1 MRKKE
6 HLSARIPP
14 VLRPEHPTPR
24 AVAELANAF
33 GLRVVG
39 SVDTL
44 ETTGV
49 TLSAT
54 EVQPGDLFVGVHG
67 ANRHGAQF
75 ATEAAE
81 RGAVAVLTDQDGVAL
96 VEPSGLPVLVVDD
109 PRAALGDVAAWVYRT
124 HPDEAT
130 DLPQLFAVTGTNGK
144 TSTSYILEGILKQL
158 GLVTGLSSTAE
169 RHIGSLS
176 VTSRLTTPEASEM
189 HALLARMRESEV
201 RAVAVE
207 VSAQALS
214 RHRVDGIVFDVAAF
228 TNLSH
233 DHLDDYADMEEYY
246 QAKLPLFQPEHA
258 RRGVVSLDTDWGHRV
273 VQDSRIPV
281 TTITVHPDVEAEW
294 HVDIVEAHAAYTEF
308 RLTGPEGRELT
319 TRVPLI
325 GWHMAA
331 NAALAIV
338 MLVEGGFELGAIAHA
353 LESNHRRYP
362 DEDGSGDRERDGAS
376 ERVSAIECYL
386 PGRTERV
393 SGEHGPSVYVDFGHS
408 ADAFENTL
416 AAVRQ
421 FTAGKVLMLFGAD
434 GDRDTTKRG
443 DMARVAAAGSDILV
457 VTDHH
462 PRFEDPAS
470 IRATLIDGARRARPD
485 AEIHEASPPE
495 NAIVTAVGL
504 VGDGD
509 AILWA
514 GPGHQ
519 DYRDIRGVRT
529 PYSARELAR
538 RALRAAGWP
547 VPDSRWPVPYPDE
560 D

>member
-1 MRKKE
+1 VRKKE

-39 SVDTL
+39 SLDGV

-49 TLSAT
+49 TLSAA

-75 ATEAAE
+75 AADAAE
-81 RGAVAVLTDQDGVAL
+81 RGAVAVLTDADGVAL
-96 VEPSGLPVLVVDD
+96 AEPAGLPVLVVDD

-124 HPDEAT
+124 HPDEAE

-214 RHRVDGIVFDVAAF
+214 RHRVDGIVFDVVAF

-246 QAKLPLFQPEHA
+246 RAKLPLFEPEHG

-281 TTITVHPDVEAEW
+281 TTITVHPEVEAEW
-294 HVDIVEAHAAYTEF
+294 HVDITDAQAAYTEF

-338 MLVEGGFELGAIAHA
+338 MLVEGGFELGAVAQA
-353 LESNHRRYP
+353 LESGHRRYP
-362 DEDGSGDRERDGAS
+362 DETDGQ
-376 ERVSAIECYL
+376 RVSAIECYL

-408 ADAFENTL
+408 PDAFLNTL

-421 FTAGKVLMLFGAD
+421 FTPGKVVMLFGAD

-443 DMARVAAAGSDILV
+443 DMARVAAEGSDILV

-462 PRFEDPAS
+462 PRFEDAAS
-470 IRATLIDGARRARPD
+470 IRTTLVDAARAAFPD
-485 AEIHEASPPE
+485 HEIHEVSPPE
-495 NAIVTAVGL
+495 AAIRAAVAL
-504 VGDGD
+504 VGEGD
-509 AILWA
+509 SILWA

-519 DYRDIRGVRT
+519 DYRDIQGVRT
-529 PYSARELAR
+529 PYSARDEAR
-538 RALRAAGWP
+538 AALREAGWEPNAGP
-547 VPDSRWPVPYPDE
+547 VEETR
-560 D
+560 

>member
-1 MRKKE
+1 M
-6 HLSARIPP
+6 SARIPP

-39 SVDTL
+39 SLDAV

-49 TLSAT
+49 TLSAA

-67 ANRHGAQF
+67 ANRHGAEF
-75 ATEAAE
+75 ATQAAE
-81 RGAVAVLTDQDGVAL
+81 RGAVAVLTDADGVAL
-96 VEPSGLPVLVVDD
+96 AQPSGLPVLVVDD
-109 PRAALGDVAAWVYRT
+109 PRAALGDVSAWVYRT

-158 GLVTGLSSTAE
+158 GLVSGLSSTAE

-214 RHRVDGIVFDVAAF
+214 RHRVDGIVFDVVAF

-246 QAKLPLFQPEHA
+246 QAKLPLFQPEHG
-258 RRGVVSLDTDWGHRV
+258 RRGVVSLDTDWGQRV

-281 TTITVHPDVEAEW
+281 TTITVHPEVDAEW
-294 HVDIVEAHAAYTEF
+294 HVDIVDAHAAYTEF

-353 LESNHRRYP
+353 LESNHRHY
-362 DEDGSGDRERDGAS
+362 EDGADQT
-376 ERVSAIECYL
+376 VSAIECYL

-393 SGEHGPSVYVDFGHS
+393 SGDRGPSVYVDFGHS
-408 ADAFENTL
+408 PDAFLNTL

-421 FTAGKVLMLFGAD
+421 FTPGKVVMLFGAD

-443 DMARVAAAGSDILV
+443 DMARVAAEGSDILV

-462 PRFEDPAS
+462 PRFEDAAS
-470 IRATLIDGARRARPD
+470 IRKTLVDAAREAFPD
-485 AEIHEASPPE
+485 HEIHEVSPPE
-495 NAIVTAVGL
+495 AAIRTAVGL
-504 VGDGD
+504 VGEGD
-509 AILWA
+509 SILWA

-519 DYRDIRGVRT
+519 DYRDIQGVRT
-529 PYSARELAR
+529 PYSARDEAR
-538 RALRAAGWP
+538 AALREAGWEPNAGP
-547 VPDSRWPVPYPDE
+547 VEEVR
-560 D
+560 

>member
-24 AVAELANAF
+24 AVSELANTF

-39 SVDTL
+39 SVDSI

-96 VEPSGLPVLVVDD
+96 VEPSGLPVLVADD

-362 DEDGSGDRERDGAS
+362 DEDDASERDG
-376 ERVSAIECYL
+376 ETDRVSAIECYL

-421 FTAGKVLMLFGAD
+421 FTSGKVLMLFGAD

-462 PRFEDPAS
+462 PRFEDAAS
-470 IRATLIDGARRARPD
+470 IRKTLVDAARAAYPD
-485 AEIHEASPPE
+485 HEIHEVSPPE
-495 NAIVTAVGL
+495 AAIRTAVSL
-504 VGDGD
+504 VGEGD
-509 AILWA
+509 SILWA

-519 DYRDIRGVRT
+519 DYRDIQGVRT
-529 PYSARELAR
+529 PYSARDEAR
-538 RALRAAGWP
+538 AALREAGWEP
-547 VPDSRWPVPYPDE
+547 NSGPAE
-560 D
+560 DVR

>member
-1 MRKKE
+1 M
-6 HLSARIPP
+6 SARIPP

-24 AVAELANAF
+24 SVAELANAF
-33 GLRVVG
+33 GMRVVG
-39 SVDTL
+39 SVDAV

-49 TLSAT
+49 TLSAA

-75 ATEAAE
+75 AAEAAE
-81 RGAVAVLTDQDGVAL
+81 RGAVAVLTDADGVAL
-96 VEPSGLPVLVVDD
+96 AESAGLPVLVVED
-109 PRAALGDVAAWVYRT
+109 PRAALGDVSAWVYRT

-130 DLPQLFAVTGTNGK
+130 DLPQLFATTGTNGK
-144 TSTSYILEGILKQL
+144 TSTSYILEGVLKQL

-189 HALLARMRESEV
+189 HALLARMREAEV

-214 RHRVDGIVFDVAAF
+214 RHRVDGIVFDVAGF

-281 TTITVHPDVEAEW
+281 TTITVHPEVEAEW

-308 RLTGPEGRELT
+308 RLIGPEGRELT

-338 MLVEGGFELGAIAHA
+338 MLVEGGFELGAIAQA
-353 LESNHRRYP
+353 LESGHRRYA
-362 DEDGSGDRERDGAS
+362 DETDEH
-376 ERVSAIECYL
+376 RVSAIECYL

-393 SGEHGPSVYVDFGHS
+393 SGDRGPSVYVDFGHS

-421 FTAGKVLMLFGAD
+421 FTPGKVLMLFGAD

-457 VTDHH
+457 ITDHH
-462 PRFEDPAS
+462 PRFEDAAS
-470 IRATLIDGARRARPD
+470 IRKTLVDAAREAYPD
-485 AEIHEASPPE
+485 HETYEVSPPE
-495 NAIVTAVGL
+495 AAIRKAVGL
-504 VGDGD
+504 LGDGD
-509 AILWA
+509 SILWA

-519 DYRDIRGVRT
+519 DYRDIAGVRT
-529 PYSARELAR
+529 PYSARDEAR
-538 RALRAAGWP
+538 QALREAGWEP
-547 VPDSRWPVPYPDE
+547 NSGPAEEIR
-560 D
+560 

>member
-1 MRKKE
+1 M
-6 HLSARIPP
+6 SARIPP

-39 SVDTL
+39 SVDSL

-294 HVDIVEAHAAYTEF
+294 HVGIVEAHAAYTEF

-353 LESNHRRYP
+353 LESNHRRYA
-362 DEDGSGDRERDGAS
+362 DEDDTTDRDG
-376 ERVSAIECYL
+376 EPNRVSAIECYL

-421 FTAGKVLMLFGAD
+421 FTAGRVLMLFGAD

-462 PRFEDPAS
+462 PRFEDAAS
-470 IRATLIDGARRARPD
+470 IRKTLVDAARAAYPD
-485 AEIHEASPPE
+485 HEIHEVSPPE
-495 NAIVTAVGL
+495 AAIRTAVSLLGE
-504 VGDGD
+504 GDS
-509 AILWA
+509 ILWA

-519 DYRDIRGVRT
+519 DYRDIQGVRT
-529 PYSARELAR
+529 PYSARDEAR
-538 RALRAAGWP
+538 AALREAGWEP
-547 VPDSRWPVPYPDE
+547 NSGPAE
-560 D
+560 DVR

>member
-1 MRKKE
+1 M
-6 HLSARIPP
+6 SARIPP

-24 AVAELANAF
+24 SVAELANAF
-33 GLRVVG
+33 GMRVVG
-39 SVDTL
+39 TVDAV

-49 TLSAT
+49 TLSAA

-75 ATEAAE
+75 AAEAAE
-81 RGAVAVLTDQDGVAL
+81 RGAVAVLTDADGVAL
-96 VEPSGLPVLVVDD
+96 AEPSGLAVLVVED
-109 PRAALGDVAAWVYRT
+109 PRAALGDVSAWVYRT

-130 DLPQLFAVTGTNGK
+130 DLPQLFATTGTNGK

-189 HALLARMRESEV
+189 HALLARMREAEV

-214 RHRVDGIVFDVAAF
+214 RHRVDGIVFDVAGF

-308 RLTGPEGRELT
+308 RLAGPEGRELT

-338 MLVEGGFELGAIAHA
+338 MLVEGGFELGAIAQA
-353 LESNHRRYP
+353 LESGHRRYA
-362 DEDGSGDRERDGAS
+362 DETDEQRL
-376 ERVSAIECYL
+376 SAIECYL

-393 SGEHGPSVYVDFGHS
+393 SGDRGPSVYVDFGHS

-421 FTAGKVLMLFGAD
+421 FTPGKVLMLFGAD
-434 GDRDTTKRG
+434 GDRDKTKRG

-457 VTDHH
+457 ITDHH
-462 PRFEDPAS
+462 PRFEDAAS
-470 IRATLIDGARRARPD
+470 IRKTLVDAAREAYPD
-485 AEIHEASPPE
+485 HETYEVSPPE
-495 NAIVTAVGL
+495 AAIRKAVSLLGE
-504 VGDGD
+504 GDS
-509 AILWA
+509 ILWA

-519 DYRDIRGVRT
+519 DYRDIAGVRT
-529 PYSARELAR
+529 PYSARDEAR
-538 RALRAAGWP
+538 QALREAGWEP
-547 VPDSRWPVPYPDE
+547 NSGPAEEIR
-560 D
+560 

>member
-1 MRKKE
+1 VRKKE

-24 AVAELANAF
+24 AVSELANAF

-39 SVDTL
+39 SVDSI

-353 LESNHRRYP
+353 LESGHRRYP
-362 DEDGSGDRERDGAS
+362 DEDDASERDG
-376 ERVSAIECYL
+376 EPHRVSAIECYL

-421 FTAGKVLMLFGAD
+421 FTSGKVLMLFGAD

-462 PRFEDPAS
+462 PRFEDAAS
-470 IRATLIDGARRARPD
+470 IRKTLVDAARAAYPD
-485 AEIHEASPPE
+485 HEIHEVSPPE
-495 NAIVTAVGL
+495 AAIRTAVSL
-504 VGDGD
+504 VGEGD
-509 AILWA
+509 SILWA

-519 DYRDIRGVRT
+519 DYRDIQGVRT
-529 PYSARELAR
+529 PYSARDEAR
-538 RALRAAGWP
+538 AALREAGWEP
-547 VPDSRWPVPYPDE
+547 NSGPAE
-560 D
+560 DVR

>member
-1 MRKKE
+1 VVRKKE

-24 AVAELANAF
+24 AVSELANAF

-39 SVDTL
+39 SVDSI

-362 DEDGSGDRERDGAS
+362 DEDDASERDG
-376 ERVSAIECYL
+376 ETDRVSAIECYL

-421 FTAGKVLMLFGAD
+421 FTSGKVLMLFGAD

-462 PRFEDPAS
+462 PRFEDAAS
-470 IRATLIDGARRARPD
+470 IRKTLVDAARAAYPD
-485 AEIHEASPPE
+485 HEIHEVSPPE
-495 NAIVTAVGL
+495 AAIRTAVSL
-504 VGDGD
+504 VGEGD
-509 AILWA
+509 SILWA

-519 DYRDIRGVRT
+519 DYRDIQGVRT
-529 PYSARELAR
+529 PYSARDEAR
-538 RALRAAGWP
+538 VALREAGWEP
-547 VPDSRWPVPYPDE
+547 NSGPAE
-560 D
+560 DVR

>member
-24 AVAELANAF
+24 AVSELANAF

-39 SVDTL
+39 SVDSI

-353 LESNHRRYP
+353 LESGHRRYP
-362 DEDGSGDRERDGAS
+362 DEDDASERDG
-376 ERVSAIECYL
+376 EPHRVSAIECYL

-421 FTAGKVLMLFGAD
+421 FTSGKVLMLFGAD

-462 PRFEDPAS
+462 PRFEDAAS
-470 IRATLIDGARRARPD
+470 IRKTLVDAARAAYPD
-485 AEIHEASPPE
+485 HEIHEVSPPE
-495 NAIVTAVGL
+495 AAIRTAVSL
-504 VGDGD
+504 VGEGD
-509 AILWA
+509 SILWA

-519 DYRDIRGVRT
+519 DYRDIQGVRT
-529 PYSARELAR
+529 PYSARDEAR
-538 RALRAAGWP
+538 VALREAGWEP
-547 VPDSRWPVPYPDE
+547 NSGPAE
-560 D
+560 DVR

>member
-24 AVAELANAF
+24 AVSELANAF

-39 SVDTL
+39 SVDSI

-96 VEPSGLPVLVVDD
+96 VESSGLPVFVVDD

-353 LESNHRRYP
+353 LESGHRRYP
-362 DEDGSGDRERDGAS
+362 DEDDASERDG
-376 ERVSAIECYL
+376 EPHRVSAIECYL

-421 FTAGKVLMLFGAD
+421 FTSGKVLMLFGAD

-462 PRFEDPAS
+462 PRFEDAAS
-470 IRATLIDGARRARPD
+470 IRKTLVDAARAAYPD
-485 AEIHEASPPE
+485 HEIHEVSPPE
-495 NAIVTAVGL
+495 AAIRTAVSL
-504 VGDGD
+504 VGEGD
-509 AILWA
+509 SILWA

-519 DYRDIRGVRT
+519 DYRDIQGVRT
-529 PYSARELAR
+529 PYSARDEAR
-538 RALRAAGWP
+538 AALREAGWEP
-547 VPDSRWPVPYPDE
+547 NSGPAE
-560 D
+560 DVR

>member
-1 MRKKE
+1 M
-6 HLSARIPP
+6 SARIPP

-33 GLRVVG
+33 GMRVVG
-39 SVDTL
+39 SVDAV

-338 MLVEGGFELGAIAHA
+338 MLVEGGFELGAIAQA
-353 LESNHRRYP
+353 LETNHRQYA
-362 DEDGSGDRERDGAS
+362 DQGDDRP
-376 ERVSAIECYL
+376 VSAIECYL

-421 FTAGKVLMLFGAD
+421 FTAGRVLMLFGAD

-443 DMARVAAAGSDILV
+443 DMARVAAAGSDVLV

-462 PRFEDPAS
+462 PRFEDAAS
-470 IRATLIDGARRARPD
+470 IRKTLVDAAREAYPD
-485 AEIHEASPPE
+485 HELYEVSPPE
-495 NAIVTAVGL
+495 AAIRKAVSLLGE
-504 VGDGD
+504 GDS
-509 AILWA
+509 ILWA

-519 DYRDIRGVRT
+519 DYRDIQGVRT
-529 PYSARELAR
+529 PYSARDEAR
-538 RALRAAGWP
+538 AALREAGWEP
-547 VPDSRWPVPYPDE
+547 NAGPAE
-560 D
+560 DIR

>member
-1 MRKKE
+1 VVRKKE

-24 AVAELANAF
+24 AVSELANAF

-39 SVDTL
+39 SVDGI

-353 LESNHRRYP
+353 LESGHRRYP
-362 DEDGSGDRERDGAS
+362 DEDDASERDG
-376 ERVSAIECYL
+376 EPHRVSAIECYL

-421 FTAGKVLMLFGAD
+421 FTSGKVLMLFGAD

-462 PRFEDPAS
+462 PRFEDAAS
-470 IRATLIDGARRARPD
+470 IRKTLVDAARAAYPD
-485 AEIHEASPPE
+485 HEIHEVSPPE
-495 NAIVTAVGL
+495 AAIRTAVSL
-504 VGDGD
+504 VGEGD
-509 AILWA
+509 SILWA

-519 DYRDIRGVRT
+519 DYRDIQGVRT
-529 PYSARELAR
+529 PYSARDEAR
-538 RALRAAGWP
+538 SALREAGWEP
-547 VPDSRWPVPYPDE
+547 NSGPAE
-560 D
+560 DVR

>member
-24 AVAELANAF
+24 AVSELANAF

-39 SVDTL
+39 SVDSI

-462 PRFEDPAS
+462 PRFEDAAS
-470 IRATLIDGARRARPD
+470 IRKTLVDAARAAYPD
-485 AEIHEASPPE
+485 HEIHEVSPPE
-495 NAIVTAVGL
+495 AAIRTAVSL
-504 VGDGD
+504 VGEGD
-509 AILWA
+509 SILWA

-519 DYRDIRGVRT
+519 DYRDIQGVRT
-529 PYSARELAR
+529 PYSARDEAR
-538 RALRAAGWP
+538 VALREAGWEP
-547 VPDSRWPVPYPDE
+547 NSGPAE
-560 D
+560 DVR

>member
-1 MRKKE
+1 VVRKKE

-24 AVAELANAF
+24 AVSELANAF

-39 SVDTL
+39 SVDSI

-75 ATEAAE
+75 AAEAAE
-81 RGAVAVLTDQDGVAL
+81 RGAVAVLTDPDGVAL

-362 DEDGSGDRERDGAS
+362 DEDDQSERDG
-376 ERVSAIECYL
+376 ETHHVSAIECYL

-421 FTAGKVLMLFGAD
+421 FTSGKVLMLFGAD

-462 PRFEDPAS
+462 PRFEDAAS
-470 IRATLIDGARRARPD
+470 IRKTLVDAARAAYPD
-485 AEIHEASPPE
+485 HEIHEVSPPE
-495 NAIVTAVGL
+495 AAIRTAVSL
-504 VGDGD
+504 LDEGDS
-509 AILWA
+509 ILWA

-519 DYRDIRGVRT
+519 DYRDIQGVRT
-529 PYSARELAR
+529 PYSARDEAR
-538 RALRAAGWP
+538 AALREAGWEP
-547 VPDSRWPVPYPDE
+547 NSGPAE
-560 D
+560 DVR

>member
-24 AVAELANAF
+24 AVSELANAF

-39 SVDTL
+39 SVDSI

-353 LESNHRRYP
+353 LESGHRRYP
-362 DEDGSGDRERDGAS
+362 DEDDASERDG
-376 ERVSAIECYL
+376 EPHRVSAIECYL

-421 FTAGKVLMLFGAD
+421 FTSGKVLMLFGAD

-462 PRFEDPAS
+462 PRFEDAAS
-470 IRATLIDGARRARPD
+470 IRKTLVDAARAAFPD
-485 AEIHEASPPE
+485 HEIHEVSPPE
-495 NAIVTAVGL
+495 AAIRTAVSL
-504 VGDGD
+504 VGEGD
-509 AILWA
+509 SILWA

-519 DYRDIRGVRT
+519 DYRDIQGVRT
-529 PYSARELAR
+529 PYSARDEAR
-538 RALRAAGWP
+538 AALREAGWEP
-547 VPDSRWPVPYPDE
+547 NSGPAE
-560 D
+560 DVR

>member
-39 SVDTL
+39 SVDAV

-49 TLSAT
+49 TLSAA

-75 ATEAAE
+75 ASEAAE
-81 RGAVAVLTDQDGVAL
+81 RGAVAVLTDAEGVAL
-96 VEPSGLPVLVVDD
+96 AEPAGLPVLVVDD

-158 GLVTGLSSTAE
+158 GLVAGLSSTAE

-214 RHRVDGIVFDVAAF
+214 RHRVDGIVFDVAGF

-246 QAKLPLFQPEHA
+246 HAKLPLFEPEHA

-294 HVDIVEAHAAYTEF
+294 HVDIVDAHAAYTEF

-338 MLVEGGFELGAIAHA
+338 MLVEGGFELGAIAQA
-353 LESNHRRYP
+353 LESNHRHYA
-362 DEDGSGDRERDGAS
+362 DEDAHDEPGEGRGAA
-376 ERVSAIECYL
+376 RVSAIECYL

-393 SGEHGPSVYVDFGHS
+393 SGDRGPSVYVDFGHS
-408 ADAFENTL
+408 PDAFENTL

-421 FTAGKVLMLFGAD
+421 FTSGKVLMLFGAD
-434 GDRDTTKRG
+434 GDRDTTKRA

-457 VTDHH
+457 ITDHH
-462 PRFEDPAS
+462 PRFEDAAS
-470 IRATLIDGARRARPD
+470 IRKTLVDAARD
-485 AEIHEASPPE
+485 AYPEHELYEVSPPE
-495 NAIVTAVGL
+495 AAIRTAVSL

-509 AILWA
+509 SILWA

-519 DYRDIRGVRT
+519 DYRDIAGVRT
-529 PYSARELAR
+529 PYSARDEAR
-538 RALRAAGWP
+538 QALREAGWEP
-547 VPDSRWPVPYPDE
+547 STGAAEEIR
-560 D
+560 

>member
-39 SVDTL
+39 SVDAV

-49 TLSAT
+49 TLSAA

-67 ANRHGAQF
+67 ANRHGAEF
-75 ATEAAE
+75 STEAAE
-81 RGAVAVLTDQDGVAL
+81 RGAVAVLTDDAGVEHAQAA
-96 VEPSGLPVLVVDD
+96 GLPVLVVDD
-109 PRAALGDVAAWVYRT
+109 PRAALGDVSAWVYRT

-169 RHIGSLS
+169 RHIGTLS

-353 LESNHRRYP
+353 LESNHRQYA
-362 DEDGSGDRERDGAS
+362 DQTEDH
-376 ERVSAIECYL
+376 RVSAIECYL

-393 SGEHGPSVYVDFGHS
+393 SGDRGPSVYVDFGHS
-408 ADAFENTL
+408 PDAFENTL

-421 FTAGKVLMLFGAD
+421 FTPGKVLMLFGAD
-434 GDRDTTKRG
+434 GDRDKTKRA
-443 DMARVAAAGSDILV
+443 DMARIAAAGSDILV
-457 VTDHH
+457 ITDHH
-462 PRFEDPAS
+462 PRFEDAAS
-470 IRATLIDGARRARPD
+470 IRKTLVDAAREAFP
-485 AEIHEASPPE
+485 EHELHEVSPPE
-495 NAIVTAVGL
+495 AAIRLAVGL
-504 VGDGD
+504 LGEGDS
-509 AILWA
+509 ILWA

-519 DYRDIRGVRT
+519 DYRDIQGVRT
-529 PYSARELAR
+529 PYSARDEAR
-538 RALRAAGWP
+538 QALREAGWEP
-547 VPDSRWPVPYPDE
+547 STGPADHPRTE
-560 D
+560 GTR

>member
-39 SVDTL
+39 SLDAV

-49 TLSAT
+49 TLSAA

-81 RGAVAVLTDQDGVAL
+81 RGAVAVLTDAEGVAL
-96 VEPSGLPVLVVDD
+96 AEPSGLPVLVVDD
-109 PRAALGDVAAWVYRT
+109 PRAALGDVSAWVYRT

-169 RHIGSLS
+169 RHIGTLS

-246 QAKLPLFQPEHA
+246 RAKLPLFEPEHA

-294 HVDIVEAHAAYTEF
+294 HVDIVESHAAYTEF
-308 RLTGPEGRELT
+308 RLTGPEDRELT

-353 LESNHRRYP
+353 LENNHRHYA
-362 DEDGSGDRERDGAS
+362 DEDGEHGEHGQRHA
-376 ERVSAIECYL
+376 VSAIECYL

-393 SGEHGPSVYVDFGHS
+393 SGDRGPSVYVDFGHS
-408 ADAFENTL
+408 PDAFENTL

-421 FTAGKVLMLFGAD
+421 FTPGKVLMLFGAD
-434 GDRDTTKRG
+434 GDRDKTKRA
-443 DMARVAAAGSDILV
+443 DMARIAAAGSDILV

-462 PRFEDPAS
+462 PRFEDAAS
-470 IRATLIDGARRARPD
+470 IRKTLVDAARAAYPD
-485 AEIHEASPPE
+485 HEIHEVSPPE
-495 NAIVTAVGL
+495 TAIRTAVGL
-504 VGDGD
+504 LGEGDS
-509 AILWA
+509 ILWA

-519 DYRDIRGVRT
+519 DYRDIQGVRT
-529 PYSARELAR
+529 PYSARDEAR
-538 RALRAAGWP
+538 QALREAGWEP
-547 VPDSRWPVPYPDE
+547 NSGPAE
-560 D
+560 DVR

>member
-33 GLRVVG
+33 GMRVVG
-39 SVDTL
+39 SVDAV

-338 MLVEGGFELGAIAHA
+338 MLVEGGFELGAIAQA
-353 LESNHRRYP
+353 LETNHRQYA
-362 DEDGSGDRERDGAS
+362 DQGDDRP
-376 ERVSAIECYL
+376 VSAIECYL

-421 FTAGKVLMLFGAD
+421 FTAGRVLMLFGAD

-443 DMARVAAAGSDILV
+443 DMARVAAAGSDVLV

-462 PRFEDPAS
+462 PRFEDAAS
-470 IRATLIDGARRARPD
+470 IRKTLVDAAREAYPD
-485 AEIHEASPPE
+485 HELYEVSPPE
-495 NAIVTAVGL
+495 AAIRKAVSLLGE
-504 VGDGD
+504 GDS
-509 AILWA
+509 ILWA

-519 DYRDIRGVRT
+519 DYRDIQGVRT
-529 PYSARELAR
+529 PYSARDEAR
-538 RALRAAGWP
+538 AALREAGWEP
-547 VPDSRWPVPYPDE
+547 NAGPAE
-560 D
+560 DIR

>member
-1 MRKKE
+1 M
-6 HLSARIPP
+6 SARIPP

-24 AVAELANAF
+24 PVAELANAF

-39 SVDTL
+39 SLDGV

-49 TLSAT
+49 TLSAA

-67 ANRHGAQF
+67 ANRHGAEF
-75 ATEAAE
+75 AADAAE
-81 RGAVAVLTDQDGVAL
+81 RGAVAVLTDADGVATA
-96 VEPSGLPVLVVDD
+96 ETSGLPVLVVED
-109 PRAALGDVAAWVYRT
+109 PRAALGDVSAWVYRT
-124 HPDEAT
+124 NPDEAE
-130 DLPQLFAVTGTNGK
+130 LPQLFAVTGTNGK

-214 RHRVDGIVFDVAAF
+214 RHRVDGIVFDVVAF

-233 DHLDDYADMEEYY
+233 DHLDDYADMEEYF
-246 QAKLPLFQPEHA
+246 QAKLPLFQPEHG
-258 RRGVVSLDTDWGHRV
+258 RRGVVSLDTDWGQRV
-273 VQDSRIPV
+273 VQDCRIPV

-353 LESNHRRYP
+353 LETNHRRYP
-362 DEDGSGDRERDGAS
+362 DETEGTV
-376 ERVSAIECYL
+376 VSAIECYL

-393 SGEHGPSVYVDFGHS
+393 SGDAGPSVYVDFGHS
-408 ADAFENTL
+408 PDAFLNTL

-421 FTAGKVLMLFGAD
+421 FTPGKVVMLFGAD
-434 GDRDTTKRG
+434 GDRDTTKRA
-443 DMARVAAAGSDILV
+443 DMARVAAEGSDILV

-462 PRFEDPAS
+462 PRFEDAAS
-470 IRATLIDGARRARPD
+470 IRKTLVDAARAAYPD
-485 AEIHEASPPE
+485 HEIHEVSPPE
-495 NAIVTAVGL
+495 AAIRAAVAL

-509 AILWA
+509 SILWA

-519 DYRDIRGVRT
+519 DYRDIQGVRT
-529 PYSARELAR
+529 PYSARDEAR
-538 RALRAAGWP
+538 TALREAGWEP
-547 VPDSRWPVPYPDE
+547 NTGPAE
-560 D
+560 DAR

>member
-1 MRKKE
+1 M
-6 HLSARIPP
+6 SARIPP

-24 AVAELANAF
+24 AVSELANAF

-39 SVDTL
+39 SVDSI

-353 LESNHRRYP
+353 LESGHRRYP
-362 DEDGSGDRERDGAS
+362 DEDDASERDG
-376 ERVSAIECYL
+376 EPHRVSAIECYL

-421 FTAGKVLMLFGAD
+421 FTSGNVLMLFGAD

-462 PRFEDPAS
+462 PRFEDAAS
-470 IRATLIDGARRARPD
+470 IRKTLVDAARAAYPD
-485 AEIHEASPPE
+485 HEIHEVSPPE
-495 NAIVTAVGL
+495 VAIRTAVSL
-504 VGDGD
+504 VGEGD
-509 AILWA
+509 SILWA

-519 DYRDIRGVRT
+519 DYRDIQGVRT
-529 PYSARELAR
+529 PYSARDEAR
-538 RALRAAGWP
+538 AALREAGWEP
-547 VPDSRWPVPYPDE
+547 NSGPAE
-560 D
+560 DVR

>member
-1 MRKKE
+1 M
-6 HLSARIPP
+6 SARIPP

-24 AVAELANAF
+24 AVSELANAF

-39 SVDTL
+39 SVDSI

-362 DEDGSGDRERDGAS
+362 DEDDASERDG
-376 ERVSAIECYL
+376 ETRRVSAIECYL

-421 FTAGKVLMLFGAD
+421 FTSGKVLMLFGAD

-462 PRFEDPAS
+462 PRFEDAAS
-470 IRATLIDGARRARPD
+470 IRKTLVDAARAAYPD
-485 AEIHEASPPE
+485 HEIHEVSPPE
-495 NAIVTAVGL
+495 AAIRTAVSL
-504 VGDGD
+504 VGEGD
-509 AILWA
+509 SILWA

-519 DYRDIRGVRT
+519 DYRDIQGVRT
-529 PYSARELAR
+529 PYSARDEAR
-538 RALRAAGWP
+538 VALREAGWEP
-547 VPDSRWPVPYPDE
+547 NSGPAE
-560 D
+560 DVR